1 MTTARIRRA
10 LSSLADAIYR
20 AALRALPEPIRGPFG
35 RDMAQMFRDRRREA
49 RGRLWVLVW
58 LWVTAI
64 KDVVVEAVRAR
75 TTPDAP
81 LRQGTGSRP
90 AFWLGSIAQDMRFGA
105 RLLWRD
111 RAFTVVALV
120 VLAIG
125 IGANAAAFGLVNA
138 LLLKPRP
145 GHPAG
150 AVVGLYN
157 KDTSRPGTFRAFS
170 YPEFVDLRHR
180 REVFAALTAH
190 NFAFVG
196 VTEGD
201 STRQV
206 IVDMVTREFFDVFGA
221 PPLLGRTFT
230 PDEERPGSGSSVA
243 ILSYAAWRRLGS
255 RPDVLGSL
263 VDVNGRPLTVVGV
276 AQSGFGGSL
285 ALVTPELWVPISDY
299 DRLANDFVR
308 EGMTTTVG
316 DRRTHMLVVD
326 AQLRPGMTIEQAGPA
341 LEALSARLAAADP
354 AGNAHQHLMIAPL
367 SRMAV
372 STSPA
377 TDAALTGVAAALLSL
392 SGIVLVIASL
402 NLANMLLA
410 RGAARR
416 KEFAIR
422 LAIGGGRGRLVR
434 QLLTEGALLAVV
446 GGALGLL
453 VASWATWAL
462 AAGLA
467 PFIPVSMMMDPVPD
481 GRILAATFG
490 FCLLS
495 ALMFSVGPA
504 WKLAGEDA
512 VPALKSHAGELP
524 GRLRFGARHL
534 LVTVQLALSLVMLT
548 AAGLFVRSALESA
561 SADPGFTLNHGIV
574 AQVDASLAGRT
585 PVETSAIYRRV
596 LERLRA
602 RPDVRAASL
611 ASNMPF
617 TGFSDQRWVQR
628 AGAPLPVDDPHR
640 VSAELVSIGADYF
653 RALDLHVS
661 RGREFSPADEARTGG
676 RDAVIDEP
684 LSRRL
689 FGDGNPVGE
698 SVQYGTNVIG
708 QPPIVL
714 NVVGVVPGISD
725 ELFDAGPV
733 PHVYVPYAGD
743 PRAAVYFHVRTSAPT
758 ADADAALLPSIRDD
772 FRTIDAEVPVLA
784 IGTRAMFRDRGIIL
798 AVVRTGARVF
808 AVFGLAALLLA
819 AVGVYGVKA
828 FVVSRRTRE
837 IGIRVALG
845 ATRSRVVWL
854 IAREGLS
861 VGLVGLGIGAVLS
874 VLTGIGLRSM
884 TYENH
889 GPDATMLALTFGVLL
904 AVSLLAGA
912 IPARRATRI
921 EPVRALRD

>member
-1 MTTARIRRA
+1 MTHLRHAV
-10 LSSLADAIYR
+10 SSVADVIYR
-20 AALRALPEPIRGPFG
+20 TALRALPEPIRGPFG

-49 RGRLWVLVW
+49 RGRPWALVW

-64 KDVVVEAVRAR
+64 RDIAVEAVRAR

-81 LRQGTGSRP
+81 LRQGKGSRA
-90 AFWLGSIAQDMRFGA
+90 AFWLGSIGQDMRFGA

-111 RAFTVVALV
+111 RVFTGVALV

-170 YPEFVDLRHR
+170 YPEFVDLREQ
-180 REVFAALTAH
+180 REVFAALAAQ

-206 IVDMVTREFFDVFGA
+206 IIDMVTREFFDVFGA
-221 PPLLGRTFT
+221 PPLLGRTFS

-243 ILSYAAWRRLGS
+243 ILSYAAWQRQGS

-263 VDVNGRPLTVVGV
+263 LHVNGRPVTVVGV
-276 AQSGFGGSL
+276 AQKGFGGSL

-326 AQLRPGMTIEQAGPA
+326 AQLRPGMTIEQAAPA
-341 LEALSARLAAADP
+341 LEALSARLTAADP
-354 AGNAHQHLMIAPL
+354 VGNAHQHLMIAPL

-372 STSPA
+372 STSPMP
-377 TDAALTGVAAALLSL
+377 DSALTGVAAALLSL

-434 QLLTEGALLAVV
+434 QLLTEGALLSVA
-446 GGALGLL
+446 GGALGLV
-453 VASWATWAL
+453 VASWSTWAL

-467 PFIPVSMMMDPVPD
+467 PFIPVSLMMDPVPD

-504 WKLAGEDA
+504 WKLAGADA

-574 AQVDASLAGRT
+574 VHVDASLAGRT
-585 PVETSAIYRRV
+585 QVETSAIYRRV

-640 VSAELVSIGADYF
+640 VSTELVSIGADYF
-653 RALDLHVS
+653 RTLDLHVS
-661 RGREFSPADEARTGG
+661 RGREFSTADEASATGR

-684 LSRRL
+684 LSRKL

-698 SVQYGTNVIG
+698 SVQYTNVIG

-714 NVVGVVPGISD
+714 NVVGVVPGISG

-733 PHVYVPYAGD
+733 PHVYVAYAGD
-743 PRAAVYFHVRTSAPT
+743 PRAAVYVHVRTSAPT
-758 ADADAALLPSIRDD
+758 ADADAALLPSIRAD
-772 FRTIDAEVPVLA
+772 FRAIDADVPVLE

-819 AVGVYGVKA
+819 AIGVYGVKA

-861 VGLVGLGIGAVLS
+861 VGLVGLGIGAGLS
-874 VLTGIGLRSM
+874 VLAGIGLRSM
-884 TYENH
+884 TYERH
-889 GPDATMLALTFGVLL
+889 GADATMLALTFGVLL